1 MDKDVEDA
9 FKRLGMQI
17 MKGFSETA
25 SKDDIKSIRE
35 DMAELRKDV
44 REDMAELRKD
54 VREDMA
60 ELRKDIR
67 EDMRAELRVIRQEMT
82 SKEDRKPEIV
92 GGE

>member
-25 SKDDIKSIRE
+25 SKDDIKSIQE
-35 DMAELRKDV
+35 DMAELRKG
-44 REDMAELRKD
+44 
-54 VREDMA
+54 
-60 ELRKDIR
+60 IR